1 MTYAVILVFV
11 LLLSPLVLKLASKQD
26 KKSKLRLKVVFISIL
41 IFQLILG
48 FFNWERFSGFGRSG
62 FELSLAYP
70 NSLLGLFFIIS
81 AVQILTLLAYKP
93 FNKLVVVLNFIN
105 SILLFAGLIR
115 LSSILGFQAVSL
127 ASIGAVFLV
136 LSGNV
141 SGLVFLNKDKNLLKK
156 YPFKK

>member
-1 MTYAVILVFV
+1 MTYAIILVFV
-11 LLLSPLVLKLASKQD
+11 LLLSPFVLKLASKQD
-26 KKSKLRLKVVFISIL
+26 KKSKIRLKIVFISIL

-48 FFNWERFSGFGRSG
+48 FLNWENFTNGRSG

-81 AVQILTLLAYKP
+81 AVQILALLAYKS
-93 FNKLVVVLNFIN
+93 FNTQVVILNFIN

-115 LSSILGFQAVSL
+115 LSAILGFQAVSL

-136 LSGNV
+136 LIGNV
-141 SGLVFLNKDKNLLKK
+141 LGLTWINKDKNLLRQI
-156 YPFKK
+156 

>member
-1 MTYAVILVFV
+1 MTYAIILVFV
-11 LLLSPLVLKLASKQD
+11 LLLSPFVLKLASKQD
-26 KKSKLRLKVVFISIL
+26 KKSKLKAKTIFLSIL
-41 IFQLILG
+41 ISQLILG
-48 FFNWERFSGFGRSG
+48 FFNWENFTSGRSG

-81 AVQILTLLAYKP
+81 AVQILALLAYKS
-93 FNKLVVVLNFIN
+93 FNTQVVILNFIN

-115 LSSILGFQAVSL
+115 LSNILGFQAVSF

-141 SGLVFLNKDKNLLKK
+141 LGLTWINKDKNLLRQI
-156 YPFKK
+156 